1 MVENVVGQCGRAAVT
16 RVASSRVELRACRVR
31 ACRGVHVVGVK
42 PCAAPAPCPAHY
54 GLCLPV
60 LVSITDPVNSLGTL
74 QPDKD
79 AILEIVENNK
89 KKYKKTFGGEKVKE
103 LETSREQLVK
113 ELKESEHFSNNFGE
127 NQPSG
132 ADVESSALALENWAK
147 GIALGEKSSNSQ
159 DFRGAGEQYKEFVG
173 TLAELAAEKRAGR
186 VAPGP
191 EPPTG
196 APRHH
201 EAVQLFSELMQTD
214 DVSTIAAQIAN
225 QAELIYQTWKTT
237 GLNPTEL
244 IRYHSVTSDGSLLE
258 RGEQAATASHTS
270 PSKPSTTKP
279 RTPVRSISPA
289 PPGSSPAVPRKVLD
303 SSLHNGRAHINS
315 TPYTSSVPHNQ
326 VTQNQSPHSQSPHS
340 QSPHSTPPASASP
353 HAASPVRTLNTSP
366 RPYVPPGAAPQSPGA
381 QQQQQPVYP
390 NSNLIQAAPQSPR
403 LSYSSPSSPSLNQ
416 GGPRPYV
423 SPAAPQSPRGSSVQP
438 PPPPER
444 SSSYSG
450 VDPSQHPQQQDSPL
464 DILADPGL
472 EASLQELVNSF
483 VIEDKA
489 RHHAAAVAALASQR
503 PKSAPSSIQE
513 ALQRFERQMAITSRV
528 AAQAADNL
536 SNSSSPISQPN
547 TMGTLGRFSQQQ
559 MTSTVSSSSVSMSSS
574 SSSSTNTSMSIN
586 TIGRRYGGTRSDSAL
601 SNEWTR
607 MQMEHDA
614 RNRRSISP
622 NPPVSQ
628 PGWNE
633 GPSSNTSTW
642 PLKHK
647 QPSTLEKKTSM
658 QSHSSSTHLSTSSA
672 TSSYSSSNV
681 TTSTSTNYITT
692 LEARVESSG
701 GQKFTGVPLRHKV
714 VTMSAVD
721 QEEERLMNALR
732 TGTLIDDGDRLRP
745 LNQTRPVS
753 APTTS
758 THTSAHTSTLP
769 TTNSIINSS
778 ISNNISQSN
787 ATEYPAQARR
797 PKYSISVTVDVDN
810 PTETQNQRV
819 QQQQQQQMQHQQM
832 QKQQVQQSEYRQSS
846 SSVTMRTT
854 QQRVQMKSQVEGDM
868 SAVDFAK
875 VRFQESQQH
884 PHSSQRLDDYRH
896 MSSKQVVSSDGR
908 VMLART
914 RFENGSTSISD
925 STWRG
930 TLGIQADEVGSTLP
944 EFYRRKL
951 RKMRKAGSPEPL
963 VAGSISALPH
973 PELTDQQKAHIRER
987 SQSPTTGYNSAGV
1000 AIRPFLTQGSVAER
1014 VLIFERAP
1022 AEMKPKPGAPTSGP
1036 PTTEK
1041 RRPAI
1046 STWRDPNEVRSLA
1059 QFWNILN
1066 FLGALDDMTEG
1077 VVTPVSPPSPI
1088 KQIEAPPPSTTTTAI
1103 PTTPTTT
1110 NAAQDAT
1117 TAKQLTY
1124 VRENSVS
1131 TSQKEN
1137 ARPLVSSPPSTPVSS
1152 LSPTPQSVTPT
1163 AAPPLTHTSPASPVG
1178 ISATP
1183 PAFHSTRPT
1192 NTTIR
1197 RHTKA
1202 AKNLLIPRF
1211 YYPMGRPTTQS
1222 AQEQAVSRV
1231 GSLFR
1236 EHGGQITRENM
1247 EPLMRACQ
1255 LPLYWK
1261 APLFIAAGGDKL
1273 GYLTQEQFCDYWT
1286 RVIST
1291 CHDMASRFVRVLSR
1305 GVRNYLIPED
1315 FLSMIQ
1321 DVVDTHP
1328 GLTFLKEAT
1337 EFHSRYVH
1345 TVIAR
1350 IYYCVNRSWSGRIT
1364 VPELR
1369 RSNLL
1374 QVISYLEEEEDIN
1387 QITDYFSYEHFYV
1400 IYCKFWELDSD
1411 HDLFIDK
1418 HDLAK
1423 HNERSLSWRM
1433 IERIFSGAVTRGRLQ
1448 KLDRMGYQEFVW
1460 FLISEEDKRHPT
1472 AIEYWFRCMDL
1483 DGDGY
1488 LSMYEL
1494 EYFYEEQLQRMEAL
1508 GIETLPFHDCLC
1520 QMLDMVRPEEGD
1532 KISLRD
1538 LKKCRMTPIF
1548 FDTFFNL
1555 EKYLDHEQRDPFAS
1569 HRADDDGPEVSD
1581 WDRYAAE
1588 EYELLVAEEGGADHQ
1603 DDVFYGDED
1612 ELSMGCDDALDS
1624 NTGGGGGKTGVV
1636 GNGGALNKHSPLSAT
1651 VTNLAADPMD
1661 VDDDYPDYADSD
1673 DYQY

>member
-1 MVENVVGQCGRAAVT
+1 MPESVEVPPPLLPATVPAAQPAKPVDQPLG
-16 RVASSRVELRACRVR
+16 VDVE
-31 ACRGVHVVGVK
+31 G
-42 PCAAPAPCPAHY
+42 
-54 GLCLPV
+54 
-60 LVSITDPVNSLGTL
+60 
-74 QPDKD
+74 
-79 AILEIVENNK
+79 IVEAVERWVRGPGEEEEVESAHQK
-89 KKYKKTFGGEKVKE
+89 EARKYKE
-103 LETSREQLVK
+103 L
-113 ELKESEHFSNNFGE
+113 
-127 NQPSG
+127 
-132 ADVESSALALENWAK
+132 
-147 GIALGEKSSNSQ
+147 
-159 DFRGAGEQYKEFVG
+159 VG

-201 EAVQLFSELMQTD
+201 ETVQLFSELMQTD

-244 IRYHSVTSDGSLLE
+244 IRYHSVNTEGSPLPK
-258 RGEQAATASHTS
+258 GEQASDGEAS
-270 PSKPSTTKP
+270 PSGQPSATVKP
-279 RTPVRSISPA
+279 RTPVRNISPA
-289 PPGSSPAVPRKVLD
+289 PPGSSPAVSRKFIEPA
-303 SSLHNGRAHINS
+303 LHNGR
-315 TPYTSSVPHNQ
+315 
-326 VTQNQSPHSQSPHS
+326 
-340 QSPHSTPPASASP
+340 P
-353 HAASPVRTLNTSP
+353 HASSPVRSLNTSP
-366 RPYVPPGAAPQSPGA
+366 RPYIPPGSSPHSPSGQPQSP
-381 QQQQQPVYP
+381 PVFP
-390 NSNLIQAAPQSPR
+390 NSNGGPSPHQSPR
-403 LSYSSPSSPSLNQ
+403 QVYSPPSVSPSQTQ
-416 GGPRPYV
+416 GSPRPYAT
-423 SPAAPQSPRGSSVQP
+423 SASPQSPRGSLTQP

-444 SSSYSG
+444 SSSYPG
-450 VDPSQHPQQQDSPL
+450 VDSTQQQQQEGPY
-464 DILADPGL
+464 DILVDPDLGT
-472 EASLQELVNSF
+472 SLQELVNSF
-483 VIEDKA
+483 VLEDKA

-513 ALQRFERQMAITSRV
+513 ALQRFERQMAITSRS
-528 AAQAADNL
+528 AGLAPDQA
-536 SNSSSPISQPN
+536 SSPPPPIG
-547 TMGTLGRFSQQQ
+547 TMGRFAQMQLQQQ
-559 MTSTVSSSSVSMSSS
+559 QLQQHQFQQQQLQQQQLQQQQQQLGPSMGGSTMSMSSS
-574 SSSSTNTSMSIN
+574 STSSVTIN
-586 TIGRRYGGTRSDSAL
+586 TAGRRYGGTRSDS
-601 SNEWTR
+601 SISTEWSR
-607 MQMEHDA
+607 MQAEHDN
-614 RNRRSISP
+614 RSRRSASP

-633 GPSSNTSTW
+633 TPPPNTSTW
-642 PLKHK
+642 PLKNK
-647 QPSTLEKKTSM
+647 QPAVVERKPSKHSV
-658 QSHSSSTHLSTSSA
+658 SSSGISS
-672 TSSYSSSNV
+672 SSVSSSSFSSSSSSSSNV
-681 TTSTSTNYITT
+681 TTSTNYITT

-701 GQKFTGVPLRHKV
+701 QKFSGVPLRHKV

-721 QEEERLMNALR
+721 QEEERLMHALR
-732 TGTLIDDGDRLRP
+732 TGTLIDDGEHLRP
-745 LNQTRPVS
+745 LGQTRPISTPSLISPPQTSPVNS
-753 APTTS
+753 TVITSAAPTS
-758 THTSAHTSTLP
+758 EGGQLSP
-769 TTNSIINSS
+769 NSRK
-778 ISNNISQSN
+778 
-787 ATEYPAQARR
+787 A
-797 PKYSISVTVDVDN
+797 KYSISVTVDVDK
-810 PTETQNQRV
+810 PIEVTHQGTHQQHHLQQKLHQHQV
-819 QQQQQQQMQHQQM
+819 HLQQQQQQLQQ
-832 QKQQVQQSEYRQSS
+832 QLQQQQLQQVIKVGSS
-846 SSVTMRTT
+846 
-854 QQRVQMKSQVEGDM
+854 RVAMKPSKEAELSM
-868 SAVDFAK
+868 VDFAK
-875 VRFQESQQH
+875 VRYQESQQH
-884 PHSSQRLDDYRH
+884 PHSSQRLDDYRS
-896 MSSKQVVSSDGR
+896 MSPKQIVNGDGR
-908 VMLART
+908 VMMART
-914 RFENGSTSISD
+914 RFENGSAALPDSI
-925 STWRG
+925 WRG

-951 RKMRKAGSPEPL
+951 RKMRKAGSPEPSL
-963 VAGSISALPH
+963 VGSISALPH

-987 SQSPTTGYNSAGV
+987 SQSPTAGYNSAGV

-1022 AEMKPKPGAPTSGP
+1022 AEMKPKPGALPIAAP
-1036 PTTEK
+1036 APEK

-1046 STWRDPNEVRSLA
+1046 STWRDPESVRSMA
-1059 QFWNILN
+1059 QDGLQ
-1066 FLGALDDMTEG
+1066 A
-1077 VVTPVSPPSPI
+1077 SP
-1088 KQIEAPPPSTTTTAI
+1088 
-1103 PTTPTTT
+1103 TPTSPTSLARQT
-1110 NAAQDAT
+1110 EPPLTPSQDT
-1117 TAKQLTY
+1117 KPLTY
-1124 VRENSVS
+1124 VREGS
-1131 TSQKEN
+1131 TAQKEN
-1137 ARPLVSSPPSTPVSS
+1137 ARPLPSSGSGSPVSPLTQTPTISS
-1152 LSPTPQSVTPT
+1152 LAPTSPTPTSAT
-1163 AAPPLTHTSPASPVG
+1163 PLTTGLQQNAHPASPTSPAALPGSTASPL
-1178 ISATP
+1178 
-1183 PAFHSTRPT
+1183 HSPRVP
-1192 NTTIR
+1192 NTLR
-1197 RHTKA
+1197 RHTKST
-1202 AKNLLIPRF
+1202 KNLLIPRF
-1211 YYPMGRPTTQS
+1211 YYPMGRPSTQ
-1222 AQEQAVSRV
+1222 ATQEQALSRV
-1231 GSLFR
+1231 AAVFR
-1236 EHGGQITRENM
+1236 EQGGQVARDTM
-1247 EPLMRACQ
+1247 DPLMRACN

-1273 GYLTQEQFCDYWT
+1273 GYLTQEQFSDYWS

-1291 CHDMASRFVRVLSR
+1291 CHDTASRFVRVLSR
-1305 GVRNYLIPED
+1305 GMRNYLLPED

-1364 VPELR
+1364 LPELR

-1400 IYCKFWELDSD
+1400 IYCKFWELDTD

-1423 HNERSLSWRM
+1423 HNERALSWRM

-1448 KLDRMGYQEFVW
+1448 KQDRMGYQEFVW

-1520 QMLDMVRPEEGD
+1520 QMLDMVRPEETD

-1569 HRADDDGPEVSD
+1569 HRAEDDGPEVSD

-1603 DDVFYGDED
+1603 DDMFYGEED
-1612 ELSMGCDDALDS
+1612 ELSMGCEDALDS
-1624 NTGGGGGKTGVV
+1624 TPGGGRGSLGVV
-1636 GNGGALNKHSPLSAT
+1636 GSGGALNKHSPLSAT